1 MVWKKLAEL
10 SSDKLR
16 IEYAR
21 AGCKGEVSET
31 HSLVMLTIHLVKVM
45 RVDPFTFQ
53 YDLDVPIN
61 LEAEESNQEP
71 VETLKDVREDYFTI
85 HFENNEETGEKKT

>member
-10 SSDKLR
+10 SSDELR
-16 IEYAR
+16 VEYAR
-21 AGCKGEVSET
+21 AGCEGEFSET
-31 HSLVMLTIHLVKVM
+31 HSLVMLTIHLVNVM

-61 LEAEESNQEP
+61 LRLRKATKNL
-71 VETLKDVREDYFTI
+71 LKLLQSP
-85 HFENNEETGEKKT
+85 

>member
-10 SSDKLR
+10 SIDDLR
-16 IEYAR
+16 VEYTR
-21 AGCKGEVSET
+21 AGCKGAFSGT
-31 HSLVMLTIHLVKVM
+31 HAFVMLTIHLVKVM

-61 LEAEESNQEP
+61 LENEESNQER
-71 VETLKDVREDYFTI
+71 V
-85 HFENNEETGEKKT
+85 